1 MTFWKKSDKIKLKM
15 DGQAGGVMN
24 EFGKYVREARKVAGL
39 KTNELAQ
46 LSAVSASLICGS
58 N

>member
-1 MTFWKKSDKIKLKM
+1 M
-15 DGQAGGVMN
+15 DGQVRGVMN

-46 LSAVSASLICGS
+46 LSAVSTSLICGS

>member
-1 MTFWKKSDKIKLKM
+1 M
-15 DGQAGGVMN
+15 DGQVRGVMN
-24 EFGKYVREARKVAGL
+24 EFGKYVREARKAAGL